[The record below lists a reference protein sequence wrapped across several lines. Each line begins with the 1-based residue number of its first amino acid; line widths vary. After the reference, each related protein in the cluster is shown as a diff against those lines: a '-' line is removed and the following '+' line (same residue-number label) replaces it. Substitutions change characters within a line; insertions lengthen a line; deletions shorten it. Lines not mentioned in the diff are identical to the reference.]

1 MQSQQNTSHPST
13 HPAETALDSQ
23 LRSALFKIRPD
34 PEFVD
39 STLEAFPTCR
49 DRKLLLEQCL
59 SAEMDD
65 TAEAESNLLPSE
77 YNSLREQMATVMEL
91 ILYFRDAEAAGKQ
104 QYTSAEVIDALCRFA
119 GDNVRNTGR

>member
-1 MQSQQNTSHPST
+1 MQSKQNTAHPST
-13 HPAETALDSQ
+13 HPAETALDRQ
-23 LRSALFKIRPD
+23 LRSALFKVRPD

-59 SAEMDD
+59 SSEADD
-65 TAEAESNLLPSE
+65 TAEAKNTFLLAENASM
-77 YNSLREQMATVMEL
+77 REQMATVMEL
-91 ILYFRDAEAAGKQ
+91 ILFFRDAEAAGKQ